1 MLERDSVTPVEY
13 ATSTDGAPRVPAAAR
28 LAGGNHGSFRRRI
41 RAGAIGLLIL
51 NVAVGLFARQQQH
64 AIIDYALNIYDTAFI
79 STNYIHLAQVSL
91 QHYVDERLS
100 SAPPDDGAKPG
111 EDLQNVLDNLDVA
124 IERSDRPA
132 RAPWRKR
139 SGRELPRSATAGSAP
154 SS

>member
-1 MLERDSVTPVEY
+1 MLERDSVTPVEH
-13 ATSTDGAPRVPAAAR
+13 ATGATDGAPRVPGAR
-28 LAGGNHGSFRRRI
+28 LAGGNHDSFRRRI

-100 SAPPDDGAKPG
+100 SAPPDDGAQPG

-124 IERSDRPA
+124 IERSDSPA
-132 RAPWRKR
+132 SRVMAKELR
-139 SGRELPRSATAGSAP
+139 RESPRSAAARSAP